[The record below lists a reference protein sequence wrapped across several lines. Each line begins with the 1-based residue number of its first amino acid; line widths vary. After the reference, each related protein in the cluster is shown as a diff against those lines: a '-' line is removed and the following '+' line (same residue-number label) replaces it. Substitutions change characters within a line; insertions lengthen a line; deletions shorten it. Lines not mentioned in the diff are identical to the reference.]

1 MQMLNQL
8 SYEANR
14 SISRV
19 PQGSRINFR
28 CFPLFSCYK
37 NALSLFGKRLVA
49 FSVYLVHLSV
59 NFPVDFDSRCYREWL
74 ENWKHDCM
82 PPSTSTCL
90 KFDQKNRLP
99 GIVSLDWSI
108 FLGKLFDMD
117 TCTNTTFFAPMFTC
131 LRKLVNRCLWV
142 GIHCNCCYNNHKT
155 QGSLVKGDMIWGYGS
170 DSVYINAN
178 LEPG

>member
-1 MQMLNQL
+1 MESNTYDLPLPVASQLNCLLWSNSAYFESLWKWKIFSAWIISKLRWSFAFAWGLLVQWDSNPTKPCKCSILMQMLNQL

-37 NALSLFGKRLVA
+37 NALSLFGKHLVA

-59 NFPVDFDSRCYREWL
+59 NFPVDFDSRCLYREWL

-90 KFDQKNRLP
+90 KFDQ
-99 GIVSLDWSI
+99 
-108 FLGKLFDMD
+108 
-117 TCTNTTFFAPMFTC
+117 
-131 LRKLVNRCLWV
+131 
-142 GIHCNCCYNNHKT
+142 
-155 QGSLVKGDMIWGYGS
+155 
-170 DSVYINAN
+170 
-178 LEPG
+178 